1 MKLRQDIKDS
11 LKLKN
16 IKGTIPMRVIII
28 PIDTNFL
35 ASTLSESLPTIG
47 EKTAWNSDCTS
58 KI

>member
-47 EKTAWNSDCTS
+47 EKTA
-58 KI
+58 